1 MTVLPYFTRQCL
13 PLATAGVEC
22 QLARKFKSSKT
33 QQHQLLQQQQQQ
45 QSLLSKICPTPIPHQ
60 SNTFTQPFSGP
71 NLQKTHHPCCCHSNA
86 LSISFTVTVTPRF
99 CTSRITSFGSCTSK
113 PGLFHLSSGSSLG
126 RALFLAVADGFRR
139 DVFLVRACARFGSRE
154 PSLCSREEAFLF
166 RGFLV

>member
-1 MTVLPYFTRQCL
+1 MPTTGKPWCRMSITPEVQ
-13 PLATAGVEC
+13 
-22 QLARKFKSSKT
+22 KFKSPAAAAAAASD
-33 QQHQLLQQQQQQ
+33 LLQQQ
-45 QSLLSKICPTPIPHQ
+45 QSLLSKISPNPFPHQ

-71 NLQKTHHPCCCHSNA
+71 NLQKTHHPCCCYCSA

-99 CTSRITSFGSCTSK
+99 CTSRITSFGSGTSK

-126 RALFLAVADGFRR
+126 RALLLAVAVGFRR